1 MPFPK
6 KETNK
11 IEQTVPDFTDVGGT
25 EAAPS
30 RDYLHTSE
38 LLGIA
43 FIIVGAEIRK
53 GQRYN
58 TEYAIVEIKQDMDG
72 ETYKWKTSS
81 QVIVDQLKKLQD
93 KFPFRCTVKRLGD
106 LHTLASAKEATA

>member
-11 IEQTVPDFTDVGGT
+11 VEQTVPDFTDVGGT

-30 RDYLHTSE
+30 GDYLSTSE

-53 GQRYN
+53 GQRFG
-58 TEYAIVEIKQDMDG
+58 TEYAIVEIKQDVNG
-72 ETYKWKTSS
+72 ETYKWRTSS
-81 QVIVDQLKKLQD
+81 RVIVEQLKKLQD
-93 KFPFRCTVKRLGD
+93 KFPFRCTVKRVGN